1 MKTIANKTAKIEL
14 LNFSAFSK
22 LNIDEMMKIRGGDSS
37 TGGDLIKKIP
47 D

>member
-1 MKTIANKTAKIEL
+1 MKTIANKSAKNVVF
-14 LNFSAFSK
+14 NFSAFSK
-22 LNIDEMMKIRGGDSS
+22 LNCDDMMKIRGGDAS